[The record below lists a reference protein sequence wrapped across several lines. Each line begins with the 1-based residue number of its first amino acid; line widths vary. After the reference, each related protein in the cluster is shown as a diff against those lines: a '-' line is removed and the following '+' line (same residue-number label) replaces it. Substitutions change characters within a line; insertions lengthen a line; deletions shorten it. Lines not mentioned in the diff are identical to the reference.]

1 MLEPVIEKAMVPQR
15 VALIFGARRVGKTIL
30 LENILKQVKGN
41 VLLLNG
47 DDADTLRLLE
57 ERSIANYRRLLHGVD
72 VLAIDEA
79 QQIPDIGHKL
89 KLIVDTIQN
98 IRVIATGSSSFDLLN
113 QSGEPLV
120 GRARQFLLTPF
131 SQKEISQEENVLE
144 TRRALPDRL
153 IYGAY
158 PDVVKMENN
167 TDRQN
172 YLEQMAEGYLLKDI
186 LKLDGIRNSAGLVS
200 LLKLIAHQ
208 VGREVSYDELG
219 KQIGL
224 SRNTVIRYL
233 DLLSKVYIIYSLSG
247 YSGNMRKEVTKSS
260 KWYFYDNGILN
271 VLTGNFKSAALR
283 TDEEMGLLWENYMV
297 SEVVKNSL
305 NRDGLEKFYFW
316 RTYDK
321 KEIDLLA
328 ASPGGAIQAYE
339 FKWGKKKPPVPKSF
353 ATAYPHATYHVVNP
367 NNYHEFLE
375 LYGALDS
382 I

>member
-1 MLEPVIEKAMVPQR
+1 MEQKILLRKLGPIIEKAMVPQR
-15 VALIFGARRVGKTIL
+15 VVLIFGARRVGKTIL
-30 LENILKQVKGN
+30 LESILKQVKGN
-41 VLLLNG
+41 VMLLNG

-57 ERSIANYRRLLHGVD
+57 ERSISNYRRLLNGVD

-79 QQIPDIGHKL
+79 QQIPEIGHKL
-89 KLIVDTIQN
+89 KLIVDTLQD

-113 QSGEPLV
+113 KSGEPLV

-131 SQKEISQEENVLE
+131 SQLELSQEENLLE

-158 PDVVKMENN
+158 PDVVKMGND

-186 LKLDGIRNSAGLVS
+186 LELDGIRNSAGLVN

-208 VGREVSYDELG
+208 VGNEVSYDELG
-219 KQIGL
+219 KQTGL

-247 YSGNMRKEVTKSS
+247 YSGNMRKEVTKSR
-260 KWYFYDNGILN
+260 KWYFYDNGIRN
-271 VLTGNFKSAALR
+271 VLTGDFRPEALR
-283 TDEEMGLLWENYMV
+283 SDMGALWENYMV
-297 SEVVKNSL
+297 SERVKNSL
-305 NRDGLEKFYFW
+305 NKDGLEKFYFW

-321 KEIDLLA
+321 QEIDLIET
-328 ASPGGAIQAYE
+328 SPDGSVRAFE
-339 FKWGKKKPPVPKSF
+339 FKWGNKKPRVPKSF
-353 ATAYPHATYHVVNP
+353 ATSYPHATFQAVNP
-367 NNYHEFLE
+367 DNYHDFLQ
-375 LYGALDS
+375 L
-382 I
+382 

>member
-260 KWYFYDNGILN
+260 KWYFYDNGIRNALIS
-271 VLTGNFKSAALR
+271 NFSPLSVR
-283 TDEEMGLLWENYMV
+283 TDAGQLWESFMIAELLKKKHFHYQN
-297 SEVVKNSL
+297 L
-305 NRDGLEKFYFW
+305 NHYFW
-316 RTYDK
+316 RTYDQQEVDLIETK
-321 KEIDLLA
+321 NEEIK
-328 ASPGGAIQAYE
+328 AYE
-339 FKWGKKKPPVPKSF
+339 FKWSEKKSKIPTAFSK
-353 ATAYPHATYHVVNP
+353 AYPNADFQQIHQIN
-367 NNYHEFLE
+367 FLNC
-375 LYGALDS
+375 LL
-382 I
+382 